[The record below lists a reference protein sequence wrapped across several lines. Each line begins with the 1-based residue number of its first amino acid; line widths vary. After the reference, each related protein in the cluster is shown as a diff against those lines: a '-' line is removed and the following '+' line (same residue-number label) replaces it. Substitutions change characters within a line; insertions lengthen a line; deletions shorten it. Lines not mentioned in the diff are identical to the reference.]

1 MPKEYHSLA
10 ADPET
15 MPDVLKVTAVTD
27 DGEIMAVQHVEY
39 PIYGVQFH
47 PESIMTPDGKGM
59 IQEFPGT
66 LIVQLSSCV
75 SRGMTRAG
83 REYRMF

>member
-1 MPKEYHSLA
+1 MIQSRCCLKDAQRRRRWQGIIHWQRIR
-10 ADPET
+10 ET

-47 PESIMTPDGKGM
+47 PDP
-59 IQEFPGT
+59 
-66 LIVQLSSCV
+66 L
-75 SRGMTRAG
+75 
-83 REYRMF
+83 

>member
-1 MPKEYHSLA
+1 
-10 ADPET
+10 

-39 PIYGVQFH
+39 PIYGVLFH

-59 IQEFPGT
+59 IQNFLEH
-66 LIVQLSSCV
+66 
-75 SRGMTRAG
+75 
-83 REYRMF
+83 

>member
-1 MPKEYHSLA
+1 
-10 ADPET
+10 

-47 PESIMTPDGKGM
+47 PESIMTPDGEGM
-59 IQEFPGT
+59 IQNFLEH
-66 LIVQLSSCV
+66 
-75 SRGMTRAG
+75 
-83 REYRMF
+83 